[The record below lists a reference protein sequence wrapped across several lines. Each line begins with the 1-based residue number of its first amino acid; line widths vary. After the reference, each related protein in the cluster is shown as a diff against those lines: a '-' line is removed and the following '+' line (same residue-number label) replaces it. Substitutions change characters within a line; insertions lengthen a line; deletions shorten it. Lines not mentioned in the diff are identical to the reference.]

1 MSNCC
6 GFIIGYAEVTTINN
20 WLSEITLHKRENKNL
35 GSYCEK
41 NS

>member
-20 WLSEITLHKRENKNL
+20 WLSEITIAQTGKQKLRFLLRKK
-35 GSYCEK
+35 
-41 NS
+41 